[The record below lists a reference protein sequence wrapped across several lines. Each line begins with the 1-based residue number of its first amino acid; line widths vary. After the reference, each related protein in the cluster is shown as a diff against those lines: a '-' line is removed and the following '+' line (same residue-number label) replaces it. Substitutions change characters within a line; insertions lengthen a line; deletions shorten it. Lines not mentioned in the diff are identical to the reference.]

1 VNRPLA
7 IHIDE
12 DEVAAI
18 ETAAVLDPMPARPPR
33 SLPYGLH
40 LIEEDDIAAVTAAL
54 RDELL
59 AQGPRVAAFE
69 AALAAKV
76 GARHAVASSSGT
88 AALHLALAS
97 LDVGPGDLC
106 VVPAVTFLS
115 TATAALY
122 CGAEVVFADVDPDT
136 GLMTAETLE
145 EALARAGW
153 TKAVLPVHLSGR
165 LCDMPALSA
174 LARAHGAAV
183 VEDACHALGSLDA
196 AGAPAG
202 ACTHSD
208 AAVFSFHPVK
218 TIATG
223 EGGMTTLNDP
233 ERDARLRRLRNHGVT
248 REAGLMGEAG
258 SFDAAGAPNPWAY
271 EQLELGFN
279 YRMNEMEAALGL
291 SQLAKLDRFVERR
304 RSLAARYD
312 RLLVRF
318 GDRVKP
324 VASPPGQTFSPHI
337 YTVLIDFDGLGVDRA
352 ALMSALVARGIGT
365 QVHYIPLYR
374 QPFFKARYGETSL
387 AGAEAYYA
395 RCLALPLFPAMS
407 EAHVDQVV
415 LALAEV
421 LGDL

>member
-1 VNRPLA
+1 MSRPMRLSTNA
-7 IHIDE
+7 I
-12 DEVAAI
+12 A
-18 ETAAVLDPMPARPPR
+18 TLPADLPAR

-40 LIEEDDIAAVTAAL
+40 LIEEDDVAAVTAAL

-69 AALAAKV
+69 RALADKV
-76 GARHAVASSSGT
+76 GAKHAVASSSGT

-115 TATAALY
+115 TATAALF

-136 GLMTAETLE
+136 GLATQATFE
-145 EALARAGW
+145 EAMARAGW

-165 LCDMPALSA
+165 MCDMPGIAE
-174 LARAHGAAV
+174 LARANGAV
-183 VEDACHALGSLDA
+183 IVEDACHALGSADESGAA
-196 AGAPAG
+196 AGACA
-202 ACTHSD
+202 HSD
-208 AAVFSFHPVK
+208 AAAFSFHPVK

-248 REAGLMGEAG
+248 RDAELMGEEG
-258 SFDAAGAPNPWAY
+258 SFAADGGPNPWAY

-279 YRMNEMEAALGL
+279 YRMNEMQAALGL
-291 SQLAKLDRFVERR
+291 SQLGKLDRFVNRR
-304 RSLAARYD
+304 RALAARYD
-312 RLLVRF
+312 LLLARF
-318 GDRVKP
+318 GARVQP
-324 VASPPGQTFSPHI
+324 VPIPPGQRHSPHI
-337 YTVLIDFDGLGVDRA
+337 YTVLIDFEALDVDRA
-352 ALMSALVARGIGT
+352 AVMAALVARGIGT

-374 QPFFKARYGETSL
+374 QPFFRARYGEMRL
-387 AGAEAYYA
+387 PGAEAYYG

-421 LGDL
+421 LGEL